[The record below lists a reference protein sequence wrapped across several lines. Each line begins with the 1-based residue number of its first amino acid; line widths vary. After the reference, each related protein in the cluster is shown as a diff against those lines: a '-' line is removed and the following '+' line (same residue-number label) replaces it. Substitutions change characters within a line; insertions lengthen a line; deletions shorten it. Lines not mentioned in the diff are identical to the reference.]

1 MLSSHWMESQY
12 SPSYREAD
20 KVSQFQ
26 VEGFQGI
33 YEKNYKEAL
42 SNKQSLCN
50 EVVNRVM

>member
-1 MLSSHWMESQY
+1 MDRNNCSFQQNLCVQSYLLDMRKGMLSSHWMESQY

-33 YEKNYKEAL
+33 
-42 SNKQSLCN
+42 
-50 EVVNRVM
+50 